1 MLLRE
6 GCFPESSQTASPS
19 PIAIGE
25 KYALAYLM
33 LFNSYEFI
41 FVFLPVVLLGYLF
54 LVRSGHRAV
63 ISWLSIAS
71 IAFYGYWKPAFLLVL
86 AASITMNYL
95 CSRLIIK
102 VGPESRFRRL
112 VLVAGVSANLLLLGY
127 YKYFF
132 PFLSFLNKLGV
143 LHHQWQN
150 VLLPLGI
157 SFFTFTQIGYLIDL
171 AQGEAMPQPLVN
183 YILFVTF
190 FPHLI
195 AGPIFH
201 HSEVMPQFAE
211 DRRRVNVMDMTIGAT
226 WFIMGLFKKVAIA
239 DVMANTADPAFAHP
253 SALTLFAAWQ
263 GVLCYA
269 VQLYFDFSGYSDMA
283 IGLARMFSIDFPL
296 NFDSPYK
303 SRNITD
309 YWQRWHM
316 TLTRYLNL
324 YLYNPIALSVSRRR
338 VANGKK
344 VSRKAA
350 ATPEG
355 FLNMIA
361 FPTMTTMILAGI
373 WHGAG
378 FQFLIL
384 GLLHG
389 TYLTI
394 HQAWLTLRQKHIPRG
409 GDTHTTAPLA
419 VVASV
424 LLTFLCVII
433 GQVFFRSANVHNAL
447 LLLAS
452 MAGAHGISLSPP
464 ILHLLGPLGRRG
476 LHSGF
481 LSIATWSRPDLR
493 TALELTAALVVIW
506 ALPNTQQI
514 LGRYARRDTTI
525 DLATTGSKPTI
536 LWNWQPSMLWA
547 ACFSVVLLLCLL
559 LMQNPSRFLYFQF

>member
-1 MLLRE
+1 
-6 GCFPESSQTASPS
+6 
-19 PIAIGE
+19 
-25 KYALAYLM
+25 M
-33 LFNSYEFI
+33 LFNSYGFI
-41 FVFLPVVLLGYLF
+41 FVFLPVVLLGYML
-54 LVRSGHRAV
+54 LVRSRHSAV
-63 ISWLSIAS
+63 ISWLAIAS
-71 IAFYGYWKPAFLLVL
+71 IAFYAYWKPAFLLVL
-86 AASITMNYL
+86 AASVLMNYL
-95 CSRLIIK
+95 CSRLIVK
-102 VGPESRFRRL
+102 AEDQSRWKRG
-112 VLVAGVSANLLLLGY
+112 VLFAGITCNLLLLGY

-132 PFLSFLNKLGV
+132 PLLSFLSRHGV
-143 LHHQWQN
+143 FHHQWQN

-171 AQGEAMPQPLVN
+171 AQGEAKPQPFSN
-183 YILFVTF
+183 YVLFVTF

-211 DRRRVNVMDMTIGAT
+211 QHRRVNLQDLTIGAT

-253 SALTLFAAWQ
+253 GALSLFAAWQ

-283 IGLARMFSIDFPL
+283 IGLARMFSIDFPF
-296 NFDSPYK
+296 NFNSPYK

-338 VANGKK
+338 MAQGKK

-355 FLNMIA
+355 FVNMIA
-361 FPTMTTMILAGI
+361 FPTMTTMFLAGI

-378 FQFLIL
+378 LQFIIL

-389 TYLTI
+389 TYLTM
-394 HQAWLTLRQKHIPRG
+394 HQAWLTVRQKHISARSPE
-409 GDTHTTAPLA
+409 HTTAPMA
-419 VVASV
+419 VVTSV

-433 GQVFFRSANVHNAL
+433 GQVFFRSSNVHSAL
-447 LLLAS
+447 MMLAS
-452 MAGAHGISLSPP
+452 MAGAHGISLAAP
-464 ILHLLGPLGRRG
+464 ILHLLGPLGRHG
-476 LHSGF
+476 LRSGF
-481 LSIATWSRPDLR
+481 LSVATWSRPDLR
-493 TALELTAALVVIW
+493 TALELTAALIVIW
-506 ALPNTQQI
+506 AFPNTQQI
-514 LGRYARRDTTI
+514 LGRYARRDTTA
-525 DLATTGSKPTI
+525 DESKSTF
-536 LWNWQPSMLWA
+536 LWNWQPSVLWA
-547 ACFSVVLLLCLL
+547 ASFSVILFLCLL
-559 LMQNPSRFLYFQF
+559 LMQNPSSFLYFQF

>member
-6 GCFPESSQTASPS
+6 GCIPESRRNASPS

-25 KYALAYLM
+25 KYVLAYLM

-71 IAFYGYWKPAFLLVL
+71 IAFYAYWKPAFVVVL
-86 AASITMNYL
+86 AASIIMNYL

-102 VGPESRFRRL
+102 AGEGSRSRRI
-112 VLVAGVSANLLLLGY
+112 VLVAGISANLLLLGY

-132 PFLSFLNKLGV
+132 PFLSFLNELGV
-143 LHHQWQN
+143 LHHRWQN

-171 AQGEAMPQPLVN
+171 AQGEAMPQPLIN

-211 DRRRVNVMDMTIGAT
+211 DRRRINVMDMTIGAT

-253 SALTLFAAWQ
+253 GALTLFAAWQ

-303 SRNITD
+303 STNITD

-316 TLTRYLNL
+316 TLTRYLTL

-338 VANGKK
+338 LANGKK

-355 FLNMIA
+355 FANMIA

-378 FQFLIL
+378 FTFLIL

-389 TYLTI
+389 IYLTI
-394 HQAWLTLRQKHIPRG
+394 HQAWLTIRQKHIPRG
-409 GDTHTTAPLA
+409 GTRQAPARVA

-433 GQVFFRSANVHNAL
+433 GQVFFRSVDVYHAL

-452 MAGAHGISLSPP
+452 MAGAHGISLSTP
-464 ILHLLGPLGRRG
+464 ILHLLGPLGSRG
-476 LHSGF
+476 LRSGY
-481 LSIATWSRPDLR
+481 LSVATWSRPDLR
-493 TALELTAALVVIW
+493 TALELTASLIVIW
-506 ALPNTQQI
+506 AFPNTQQI
-514 LGRYARRDTTI
+514 LGRYARRDTTTERAI
-525 DLATTGSKPTI
+525 DGSKAAGF
-536 LWNWQPSMLWA
+536 WNWRPSLLWA
-547 ACFSVVLLLCLL
+547 ASFSVVLLLCLL

>member
-1 MLLRE
+1 
-6 GCFPESSQTASPS
+6 
-19 PIAIGE
+19 
-25 KYALAYLM
+25 M

-41 FVFLPVVLLGYLF
+41 FIFLPVVLVGYLF

-63 ISWLSIAS
+63 IAWLAIAS

-102 VGPESRFRRL
+102 AGEESGFKRL
-112 VLVAGVSANLLLLGY
+112 VLVAGVTANLLLLGY

-132 PFLSFLNKLGV
+132 HFLSFLTEHAV
-143 LHHQWQN
+143 LHHHWQN

-171 AQGEAMPQPLVN
+171 AQGEAMPQPLMN

-201 HSEVMPQFAE
+201 HREVMPQFAE
-211 DRRRVNVMDMTIGAT
+211 DRRRINVMDMTIGAT

-239 DVMANTADPAFAHP
+239 DVMANTADAAFAHP
-253 SALTLFAAWQ
+253 AALTFFAAWG

-269 VQLYFDFSGYSDMA
+269 MQLYFDFSGYSDMA

-303 SRNITD
+303 SRNITE

-338 VANGKK
+338 MANGKK

-355 FLNMIA
+355 FANMIA
-361 FPTMTTMILAGI
+361 FPTMTTMLLAGI

-394 HQAWLTLRQKHIPRG
+394 HQAWLTVRQKHISARG
-409 GDTHTTAPLA
+409 TEHTTAPMV

-424 LLTFLCVII
+424 LLTFLCVLI
-433 GQVFFRSANVHNAL
+433 GQVFFRSSNLHSSL
-447 LLLAS
+447 QMLFS
-452 MAGAHGISLSPP
+452 MIGAHGVALPTQL
-464 ILHLLGPLGRRG
+464 LHVLGPVGSAG
-476 LHSGF
+476 LRSRI
-481 LSIATWSRPDLR
+481 LLATHWSKADLR
-493 TALELTAALVVIW
+493 TGLQLIALLFVVW

-514 LGRYARRDTTI
+514 LGKYARRDSA
-525 DLATTGSKPTI
+525 ATAGEEAAAR
-536 LWNWQPSMLWA
+536 WNWQPGMLWA
-547 ACFSVVLLLCLL
+547 ASFSVVLIVCLL

>member
-1 MLLRE
+1 
-6 GCFPESSQTASPS
+6 
-19 PIAIGE
+19 
-25 KYALAYLM
+25 M
-33 LFNSYEFI
+33 LFNSYEFLCI
-41 FVFLPVVLLGYLF
+41 FLPVVLLGYVM
-54 LVRSGHRAV
+54 LVRSGPRAV
-63 ISWLSIAS
+63 VSWLAIAS
-71 IAFYGYWKPAFLLVL
+71 VAFYGYWKPAFLVVL
-86 AASITMNYL
+86 AASIIMNYL
-95 CSRLIIK
+95 CSRLIIRA
-102 VGPESRFRRL
+102 GERLAFRRT
-112 VLVAGVSANLLLLGY
+112 VLWTGVAANLVLLGY

-132 PFLSFLNKLGV
+132 PFLSFLSEHGV
-143 LHHQWQN
+143 FHRQWTN

-171 AQGEAMPQPLVN
+171 AQGEAQPQPLMN

-211 DRRRVNVMDMTIGAT
+211 KHRRINLLDLTIGST

-253 SALTLFAAWQ
+253 GSLPLLSAWGA
-263 GVLCYA
+263 VLCYA
-269 VQLYFDFSGYSDMA
+269 MQLYFDFSGYSDMA
-283 IGLARMFSIDFPL
+283 IGLARMFSIEFPL

-303 SRNITD
+303 SRNITE

-324 YLYNPIALSVSRRR
+324 YLYNPISLAVSRRR
-338 VANGKK
+338 MAQGKK

-361 FPTMTTMILAGI
+361 FPTMTTMFLAGI

-378 FQFLIL
+378 FQFLIF

-394 HQAWLTLRQKHIPRG
+394 HQGWVILRQKHIPARPAV
-409 GDTHTTAPLA
+409 HTPARSA

-424 LLTFLCVII
+424 MLTFFCAVI
-433 GQVFFRSANVHNAL
+433 GHVFFRSTSTHNAL
-447 LLLAS
+447 LMLSS
-452 MAGAHGISLSPP
+452 MVGAHGVELTPGLI
-464 ILHLLGPLGRRG
+464 HGLGPLGARG
-476 LHSGF
+476 LHTGS
-481 LSIATWSRPDLR
+481 LLAAHWSRSDYLA
-493 TALELTAALVVIW
+493 TFELFAAMIVVW
-506 ALPNTQQI
+506 AFPNTQQI
-514 LGRYARRDTTI
+514 LGKYAHRDMTVEAGT
-525 DLATTGSKPTI
+525 DGHKTVF
-536 LWNWQPSMLWA
+536 WNWRPSMFWA
-547 ACFSVVLLLCLL
+547 ASFSVVLVVCLL
-559 LMQNPSRFLYFQF
+559 LMQNPTRFLYFQF

>member
-1 MLLRE
+1 
-6 GCFPESSQTASPS
+6 
-19 PIAIGE
+19 
-25 KYALAYLM
+25 
-33 LFNSYEFI
+33 
-41 FVFLPVVLLGYLF
+41 
-54 LVRSGHRAV
+54 
-63 ISWLSIAS
+63 
-71 IAFYGYWKPAFLLVL
+71 
-86 AASITMNYL
+86 
-95 CSRLIIK
+95 
-102 VGPESRFRRL
+102 
-112 VLVAGVSANLLLLGY
+112 
-127 YKYFF
+127 
-132 PFLSFLNKLGV
+132 
-143 LHHQWQN
+143 
-150 VLLPLGI
+150 
-157 SFFTFTQIGYLIDL
+157 
-171 AQGEAMPQPLVN
+171 
-183 YILFVTF
+183 
-190 FPHLI
+190 
-195 AGPIFH
+195 
-201 HSEVMPQFAE
+201 
-211 DRRRVNVMDMTIGAT
+211 
-226 WFIMGLFKKVAIA
+226 
-239 DVMANTADPAFAHP
+239 
-253 SALTLFAAWQ
+253 
-263 GVLCYA
+263 
-269 VQLYFDFSGYSDMA
+269 MA

-338 VANGKK
+338 VAKGQK

-394 HQAWLTLRQKHIPRG
+394 HQAWLTIRQKHIPRG
-409 GDTHTTAPLA
+409 GTTHTTAPLA

-452 MAGAHGISLSPP
+452 MAGAHGIALSPP

-493 TALELTAALVVIW
+493 TALELTAALIVIW

-514 LGRYARRDTTI
+514 LGRYARRDTTT
-525 DLATTGSKPTI
+525 DLAITGSKPTI

>member
-1 MLLRE
+1 MSRRNA
-6 GCFPESSQTASPS
+6 PPS
-19 PIAIGE
+19 AIAIGE
-25 KYALAYLM
+25 IYALAYLM

-41 FVFLPVVLLGYLF
+41 FVFLPVVLLGYLL

-63 ISWLSIAS
+63 ISWLAIAS

-86 AASITMNYL
+86 AASIVMNYL

-102 VGPESRFRRL
+102 AGEEPKFKRL
-112 VLVAGVSANLLLLGY
+112 VLAAGVCANLLLLGY

-132 PFLSFLNKLGV
+132 PFLSFLTEHGV
-143 LHHQWQN
+143 LHHEWQN

-171 AQGEAMPQPLVN
+171 AQGEAMPQPLTN

-201 HSEVMPQFAE
+201 HREVMPQFAE
-211 DRRRVNVMDMTIGAT
+211 DRRRMNIMDLTIGAT

-239 DVMANTADPAFAHP
+239 DVLATTADSAFAHP
-253 SALTLFAAWQ
+253 GALTLFVAWE

-269 VQLYFDFSGYSDMA
+269 MQLYFDFSGYSDMA
-283 IGLARMFSIDFPL
+283 IGLARMFSIEFPL

-303 SRNITD
+303 STNITE

-324 YLYNPIALSVSRRR
+324 YLYNPIALSVGRRR
-338 VANGKK
+338 LAKGKK

-355 FLNMIA
+355 FANMIA
-361 FPTMTTMILAGI
+361 FPTMTTMFLAGI

-378 FQFLIL
+378 LQFLIL

-394 HQAWLTLRQKHIPRG
+394 HQAWIILRQKHIPARG
-409 GDTHTTAPLA
+409 TEHTTAPMA

-433 GQVFFRSANVHNAL
+433 GQVFFRSSSVHTAL
-447 LLLAS
+447 LMLAS

-464 ILHLLGPLGRRG
+464 ILHLLGPLGSSG
-476 LHSGF
+476 LRNQV
-481 LSIATWSRPDLR
+481 LLVANWSRSDLR
-493 TALELTAALVVIW
+493 TGLQLATALIVVW
-506 ALPNTQQI
+506 ACPNTQQI
-514 LGRYARRDTTI
+514 LGRYAHRDTTAAV
-525 DLATTGSKPTI
+525 ATAKSKSSV
-536 LWNWQPSMLWA
+536 LWNWTPNMLWA
-547 ACFSVVLLLCLL
+547 ASFSVILLLCLL

>member
-1 MLLRE
+1 
-6 GCFPESSQTASPS
+6 
-19 PIAIGE
+19 
-25 KYALAYLM
+25 M

-41 FVFLPVVLLGYLF
+41 FIFLPAVLLGYLF

-63 ISWLSIAS
+63 ISWLAIAS
-71 IAFYGYWKPAFLLVL
+71 IVFYGYWKPAFLVVL
-86 AASITMNYL
+86 AASITLNYL

-102 VGPESRFRRL
+102 AGEGSGFKRL
-112 VLVAGVSANLLLLGY
+112 VLAAGITANLLLLGY

-132 PFLSFLNKLGV
+132 PFLSFLTEHRI

-171 AQGEAMPQPLVN
+171 AQGEAMPQPLMN
-183 YILFVTF
+183 YVLFVTF

-211 DRRRVNVMDMTIGAT
+211 DRHCINIMDMTVGAT

-253 SALTLFAAWQ
+253 GTLTFFAAWQ

-269 VQLYFDFSGYSDMA
+269 MQLYFDFSGYSDMA

-303 SRNITD
+303 SRNITE

-324 YLYNPIALSVSRRR
+324 YLYNPIALSASRRR
-338 VANGKK
+338 MAKGKK

-355 FLNMIA
+355 FANMVA
-361 FPTMTTMILAGI
+361 FPTITTMFLAGI

-378 FQFLIL
+378 LQFLIF

-394 HQAWLTLRQKHIPRG
+394 HQAWVILRQKHIPARG
-409 GDTHTTAPLA
+409 DGHTTSRMV

-424 LLTFLCVII
+424 MLTFLCAII
-433 GQVFFRSANVHNAL
+433 GHVFFRSSNTHDAL
-447 LLLAS
+447 LMLAS
-452 MAGAHGISLSPP
+452 MAGAHGVSLSPQV
-464 ILHLLGPLGRRG
+464 LHLLGPLASHG
-476 LHSGF
+476 LRSGF
-481 LSIATWSRPDLR
+481 LSVASWSRPDLR
-493 TALELTAALVVIW
+493 TAIELTAALIIVW
-506 ALPNTQQI
+506 AFPNTQQI
-514 LGRYARRDTTI
+514 LGRFARRDTTAGQTTESR
-525 DLATTGSKPTI
+525 ATV

-547 ACFSVVLLLCLL
+547 ASFSVVLLLCLL

>member
-1 MLLRE
+1 
-6 GCFPESSQTASPS
+6 
-19 PIAIGE
+19 
-25 KYALAYLM
+25 M

-41 FVFLPVVLLGYLF
+41 FVFLPVVLLGYFF
-54 LVRSGHRAV
+54 LVRSGRSAV
-63 ISWLSIAS
+63 ISWLCVVSL
-71 IAFYGYWKPAFLLVL
+71 AFYGYWKPAFLLVL
-86 AASITMNYL
+86 AASISLNYV

-102 VGPESRFRRL
+102 AAEGSRSKRVIL
-112 VLVAGVSANLLLLGY
+112 AAGVSANLLVLGY

-132 PFLSFLNKLGV
+132 PSLSFLTEHGV
-143 LHHQWQN
+143 FHHHWQN

-171 AQGEAMPQPLVN
+171 AQGEAQPQPLMN

-211 DRRRVNVMDMTIGAT
+211 ERRHVNMMDLTIGAT

-253 SALTLFAAWQ
+253 GTLTFFAAWE

-283 IGLARMFSIDFPL
+283 IGLARMFSIDFPF

-324 YLYNPIALSVSRRR
+324 YLYNPMALSVSRRR
-338 VANGKK
+338 LAKGKK

-355 FLNMIA
+355 FASMIA
-361 FPTMTTMILAGI
+361 FPTMTTMFLAGI

-378 FQFLIL
+378 LQFIIL

-394 HQAWLTLRQKHIPRG
+394 HQAWLTLRQKHIPARG
-409 GDTHTTAPLA
+409 AQHTPAPMA

-424 LLTFLCVII
+424 LLTFFCVII
-433 GQVFFRSANVHNAL
+433 GQVFFRSANIHTAL
-447 LLLAS
+447 LMLAS
-452 MAGAHGISLSPP
+452 MAGAHGFSLWAP
-464 ILHLLGPLGRRG
+464 ILHVLGPVA
-476 LHSGF
+476 HSRVF
-481 LSIATWSRPDLR
+481 SAAWLSKR
-493 TALELTAALVVIW
+493 ELLTVFELVAALIVIW
-506 ALPNTQQI
+506 AFPNTQQI
-514 LGRYARRDTTI
+514 LGRYARRDTT
-525 DLATTGSKPTI
+525 AESKADV
-536 LWNWQPSMLWA
+536 LWNWQPSLLWA
-547 ACFSVVLLLCLL
+547 ASFSVVLLFVPAADAKSQPFSLFSVLRVRNVL
-559 LMQNPSRFLYFQF
+559 SRKSRCSISHRAVQRGDMGHPGLWTGKSV

>member
-1 MLLRE
+1 
-6 GCFPESSQTASPS
+6 
-19 PIAIGE
+19 
-25 KYALAYLM
+25 M

-41 FVFLPVVLLGYLF
+41 FVFLPVVLLGYIF

-63 ISWLSIAS
+63 ISWLAIAS
-71 IAFYGYWKPAFLLVL
+71 VAFYGYWKPAFLLVL
-86 AASITMNYL
+86 AASILLNYL
-95 CSRLIIK
+95 CSRLIVK
-102 VGPESRFRRL
+102 AEDQSRWKRG
-112 VLVAGVSANLLLLGY
+112 VLLAGITCNLLLLAY

-132 PFLSFLNKLGV
+132 PLLSFLGEHGV
-143 LHHQWQN
+143 FHRQWQN

-171 AQGEAMPQPLVN
+171 AQGEAKPQPLPN

-211 DRRRVNVMDMTIGAT
+211 EHRRVNLQDLVIGAT

-239 DVMANTADPAFAHP
+239 DVMANTADPAFANP
-253 SALTLFAAWQ
+253 SALTFLAAWG

-269 VQLYFDFSGYSDMA
+269 MQLYFDFSGYSDMA
-283 IGLARMFSIDFPL
+283 IGMARMFSIEFPL

-303 SRNITD
+303 SRNITE

-324 YLYNPIALSVSRRR
+324 YLYNPIALWVSRRR
-338 VANGKK
+338 MALGKK

-361 FPTMTTMILAGI
+361 FPTMTTMFLAGI

-378 FQFLIL
+378 FQFLIF

-394 HQAWLTLRQKHIPRG
+394 HQMWVISRQKHVG
-409 GDTHTTAPLA
+409 AKGAAPSPARSA

-424 LLTFLCVII
+424 MLTFLCAVV
-433 GQVFFRSANVHNAL
+433 GHVFFRSTNTHNAL
-447 LLLAS
+447 LMLSS
-452 MAGAHGISLSPP
+452 MMGAHGFALPTQL
-464 ILHLLGPLGRRG
+464 LHRLGPVGGAG
-476 LHSGF
+476 LRSGV
-481 LSIATWSRPDLR
+481 LLATHWSKADLR
-493 TALELTAALVVIW
+493 AALGLFASLIIVW

-514 LGRYARRDTTI
+514 LGKYAHRDTT
-525 DLATTGSKPTI
+525 ATGREATAR
-536 LWNWQPSMLWA
+536 WNWQPGMLWA
-547 ACFSVVLLLCLL
+547 ASFSVVLIVCLL